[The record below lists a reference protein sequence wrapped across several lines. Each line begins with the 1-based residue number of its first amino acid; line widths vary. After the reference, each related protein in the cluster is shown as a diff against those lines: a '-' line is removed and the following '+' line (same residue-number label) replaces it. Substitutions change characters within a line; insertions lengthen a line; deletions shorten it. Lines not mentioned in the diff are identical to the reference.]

1 MTRGV
6 AIRIHSVFLRQGRA
20 RTVGAM
26 STIALQTATESD
38 RRELDRLAALD
49 SAEPLR
55 GTVLLGRVDG
65 QLRAALSCADG
76 RVVADPFA
84 RSAQIVQLLRAW
96 TS

>member
-6 AIRIHSVFLRQGRA
+6 AIGPDRVFLRHGRV
-20 RTVGAM
+20 RTVLPM
-26 STIALQTATESD
+26 TIALHPATDSD

-65 QLRAALSCADG
+65 VLRAALSCNDG
-76 RVVADPFA
+76 RIVADPFS
-84 RSAQIVQLLRAW
+84 RTGHVVRLLRAW